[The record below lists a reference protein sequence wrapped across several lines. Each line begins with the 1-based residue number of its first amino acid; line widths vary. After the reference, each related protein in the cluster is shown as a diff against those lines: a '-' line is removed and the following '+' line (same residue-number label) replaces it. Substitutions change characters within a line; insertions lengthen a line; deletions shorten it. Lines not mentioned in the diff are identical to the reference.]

1 MNTIKVLFI
10 CMCLYTIVKVIEADT
25 EDKANTTQG
34 EASEKIPKPTRKHSK
49 PGRSLGRDKKKLS
62 TKPTDGAVKVEK
74 PKPEQSGIILDLIA
88 GML

>member
-1 MNTIKVLFI
+1 MNRAHQNILSFI
-10 CMCLYTIVKVIEADT
+10 AFCEFVNYYLCF
-25 EDKANTTQG
+25 
-34 EASEKIPKPTRKHSK
+34 HS
-49 PGRSLGRDKKKLS
+49 GRSLGRDKKKLS